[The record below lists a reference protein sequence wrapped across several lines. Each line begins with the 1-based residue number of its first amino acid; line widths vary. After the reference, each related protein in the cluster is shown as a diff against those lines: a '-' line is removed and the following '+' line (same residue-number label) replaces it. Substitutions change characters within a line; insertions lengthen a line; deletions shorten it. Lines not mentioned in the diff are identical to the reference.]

1 MQISKFFI
9 NYLQKNNKFG
19 SIIDNRPRVDVISAD
34 EIYQQRHATY
44 YI

>member
-9 NYLQKNNKFG
+9 NYLRKKTKFG
-19 SIIDNRPRVDVISAD
+19 SIIDNRPRVDVISAYD
-34 EIYQQRHATY
+34 IYQQRHATY